1 MHREAGMVRRV
12 GSAIIDFLAGLVKRA
27 DGGMGDIKPPQL
39 QKIGILVF
47 IGLIGVLL
55 LLFSF
60 SPRLSRQSG
69 TQGDLSRTSGDRT
82 PATTGIGGYGLT
94 EDEARLER
102 RLAEIL
108 SQVQGAGRV
117 GVKVTFV
124 SGRLYDYAEN
134 QTNEENTSR
143 ESDTQGTS
151 RETTQ
156 TRKSGEIV
164 TTQER
169 TTGLAVPVVRN
180 FTEPRIQGV
189 LVVADGAKDVKVK
202 KALIEAV
209 TTLLD
214 IPYHK
219 VAVLPRQR

>member
-1 MHREAGMVRRV
+1 MVRRV

>member
-1 MHREAGMVRRV
+1 MVGRV
-12 GSAIIDFLAGLVKRA
+12 GSRIIDFIAGIFKGSERGL
-27 DGGMGDIKPPQL
+27 GDIKPPQMQRISVL
-39 QKIGILVF
+39 IV

-55 LLFSF
+55 LLLSF
-60 SPRLSRQSG
+60 SPRLSSPSG
-69 TQGDLSRTSGDRT
+69 TQVGL
-82 PATTGIGGYGLT
+82 GLT
-94 EDEARLER
+94 RGDQVLTATGTGGSGLSEDEARLER
-102 RLAEIL
+102 RLVEIL

-117 GVKVTFV
+117 GVKVTFDT
-124 SGRLYDYAEN
+124 GRFYDYAEN
-134 QTNEENTSR
+134 QTHEENSSR
-143 ESDTQGTS
+143 ELDTQGIT

-156 TRKSGEIV
+156 IRTSGEVV

-169 TTGLAVPVVRN
+169 TTGVAVPVVRN
-180 FTEPRIQGV
+180 FTEPKIQGV
-189 LVVADGAKDVKVK
+189 LVVADGAKDIQVK

>member
-1 MHREAGMVRRV
+1 M
-12 GSAIIDFLAGLVKRA
+12 
-27 DGGMGDIKPPQL
+27 KPLQL
-39 QKIGILVF
+39 QKISVLVV

-60 SPRLSRQSG
+60 SSRLSSPSG
-69 TQGDLSRTSGDRT
+69 TQVDPSRTAGDRT
-82 PATTGIGGYGLT
+82 PATTGVGGSSLS

-117 GVKVTFV
+117 GVKVTFDT
-124 SGRLYDYAEN
+124 GRFYDYAEN
-134 QTNEENTSR
+134 QTTEESSSR
-143 ESDTQGTS
+143 ELDAQGIT
-151 RETTQ
+151 RETIQ
-156 TRKSGEIV
+156 VRKSGEVV

-180 FTEPRIQGV
+180 FTEPKIQGV
-189 LVVADGAKDVKVK
+189 LVVADGAKDIKVQ

-209 TTLLD
+209 TTLLN

-219 VAVLPRQR
+219 VVVLPRQR

>member
-1 MHREAGMVRRV
+1 MVRGV
-12 GSAIIDFLAGLVKRA
+12 GSSIIEFLEGLIKRS
-27 DGGMGDIKPPQL
+27 DGGRGGDIKPTQL
-39 QKIGILVF
+39 KKIGILVF
-47 IGLIGVLL
+47 IGFVGVLL
-55 LLFSF
+55 LLLSF
-60 SPRLSRQSG
+60 SPRLSSPSG
-69 TQGDLSRTSGDRT
+69 NRGDLSHTREDQAF
-82 PATTGIGGYGLT
+82 ATTESGYGLT
-94 EDEARLER
+94 DDEVHLER

-108 SQVQGAGRV
+108 SQVQGAGLV
-117 GVKVTFV
+117 SVKVTFL

-134 QTNEENTSR
+134 QTHEENVSR
-143 ESDTQGTS
+143 ELDTQGAT

-180 FTEPRIQGV
+180 FTEPKIQGV
-189 LVVADGAKDVKVK
+189 LVVADGAKDAKVK

>member
-1 MHREAGMVRRV
+1 MVRRV

-69 TQGDLSRTSGDRT
+69 TQGDLSRIRGDQT
-82 PATTGIGGYGLT
+82 LTTTGIGGYSLT

-124 SGRLYDYAEN
+124 SGRFYDYAEN
-134 QTNEENTSR
+134 LTHEENTSR

>member
-1 MHREAGMVRRV
+1 METGTVRSV
-12 GSAIIDFLAGLVKRA
+12 GSSIIDFLSGLFKRP
-27 DGGMGDIKPPQL
+27 DSGMGDIKPPQL

-47 IGLIGVLL
+47 VGCIGVLL
-55 LLFSF
+55 LLLSF
-60 SPRLSRQSG
+60 STRLGSPSG
-69 TQGDLSRTSGDRT
+69 TQADLGLTRQGQ
-82 PATTGIGGYGLT
+82 ALNVTGIGGGSVS
-94 EDEARLER
+94 EDEVRLER

-108 SQVQGAGRV
+108 TQVQGAGRV
-117 GVKVTFV
+117 GVKVSFET
-124 SGRLYDYAEN
+124 GRFYNYAEN
-134 QTNEENTSR
+134 QTHEENISR
-143 ESDTQGTS
+143 ESDTQGTT
-151 RETTQ
+151 RETAQKRT
-156 TRKSGEIV
+156 SGEIV

-169 TTGLAVPVVRN
+169 TTGVAVPVVRN

>member
-1 MHREAGMVRRV
+1 L
-12 GSAIIDFLAGLVKRA
+12 S
-27 DGGMGDIKPPQL
+27 
-39 QKIGILVF
+39 
-47 IGLIGVLL
+47 
-55 LLFSF
+55 
-60 SPRLSRQSG
+60 SPSG
-69 TQGDLSRTSGDRT
+69 NRGDLSHTREDQAF
-82 PATTGIGGYGLT
+82 ATTESGYGLT
-94 EDEARLER
+94 DDEVHLER

-108 SQVQGAGRV
+108 SQVQGAGLV
-117 GVKVTFV
+117 SVKVTFL
-124 SGRLYDYAEN
+124 SGRFYDYAEN
-134 QTNEENTSR
+134 QTHEENVSR
-143 ESDTQGTS
+143 ELDTQGAT

-180 FTEPRIQGV
+180 FTEPKIQGV
-189 LVVADGAKDVKVK
+189 LVVADGAKDAKVK